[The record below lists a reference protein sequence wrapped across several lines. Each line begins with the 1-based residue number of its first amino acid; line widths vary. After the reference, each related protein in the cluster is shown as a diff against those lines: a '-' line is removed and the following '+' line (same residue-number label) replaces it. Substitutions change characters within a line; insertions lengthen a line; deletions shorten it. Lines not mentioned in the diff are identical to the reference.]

1 MLSEIERFVNWT
13 RRRSPEARTWKDYGY
28 DLRFFVEVVGNRAP
42 KEITFRDIDH
52 FVAVQSEK
60 GFKPSTINRR
70 LASVISL
77 YGFLAVEDEGLVCPV
92 HFRRH
97 HVREPQRL
105 PRPVEEQ
112 ALKRFFAVIEDCA
125 ACRWYKRDRA
135 MFLLMLRC
143 GLRIGEVAGLRLAD
157 LYLSEEYPRIVVR
170 GKGSRE
176 RGVYLSP
183 QAKAGLQ
190 AYLAERPSVKSEFV
204 FLSYLEEGLS
214 TTSIHKRL
222 LKYRELAHIQITAHR
237 LRHSFAN
244 DLLNADA
251 PITSIQKLMGHRW
264 IESTQTYVMANDKQV
279 CADYYAACAKLEGW
293 VYPTGGRCASA

>member
-1 MLSEIERFVNWT
+1 MLSEIEGFVNWV
-13 RRRSPEARTWKDYGY
+13 RRRSPGARTWKDYGY
-28 DLRFFVEVVGNRAP
+28 DLRFFVSVVGDRMP
-42 KEITFRDIDH
+42 KDITFRDIDR
-52 FVAVQSEK
+52 FVACQVEK

-70 LASVISL
+70 LAAVISL
-77 YGFLAVEDEGLVCPV
+77 YGFLAMEDEELACPV
-92 HFRRH
+92 IVRRH
-97 HVREPQRL
+97 HVREQQRL
-105 PRPVEEQ
+105 PRPVEEE
-112 ALKRFFAVIEDCA
+112 ALKRFFSVIKD
-125 ACRWYKRDRA
+125 KRDRA

-143 GLRIGEVAGLRLAD
+143 GLRIGEVAGLQMTD
-157 LYLSEEYPRIVVR
+157 LFLSEAYPRLVVR

-183 QAKAGLQ
+183 QAKACLQ
-190 AYLAERPSVKSEFV
+190 DYLAQRPSCKSEFV
-204 FLSYLEEGLS
+204 FLSYLEDGLS
-214 TTSIHKRL
+214 TTAIHDRL
-222 LKYRELAHIQITAHR
+222 LKYRAEADCSAQITAHR

-293 VYPTGGRCASA
+293 SSHKGTM

>member
-1 MLSEIERFVNWT
+1 MLAEIERFVNWV

-28 DLRFFVEVVGNRAP
+28 DLRFFMEVAGDRPP
-42 KEITFRDIDH
+42 KEITFRDIDR
-52 FVAVQSEK
+52 FIAIQSEK

-70 LASVISL
+70 LASVITL
-77 YGFLAVEDEGLVCPV
+77 YDFLSVEDDELVCPV
-92 HFRRH
+92 LVRRH
-97 HVREPQRL
+97 HLREHQRL
-105 PRPVEEQ
+105 PRPVQEQ
-112 ALKRFFAVIEDCA
+112 DLKRFFAVIEDQ
-125 ACRWYKRDRA
+125 RDRA

-143 GLRIGEVAGLRLAD
+143 GLRIGEVAGLRLVD
-157 LYLSEEYPRIVVR
+157 LFLEEEYPRVVVR

-176 RGVYLSP
+176 RGVYLSS
-183 QAKAGLQ
+183 QAKRCLQ
-190 AYLAERPSVKSEFV
+190 EYLEERPSVKSEFV

-214 TTSIHKRL
+214 TTSIHNRL
-222 LKYRELAHIQITAHR
+222 LKYRELAGIQITAHR

-244 DLLNADA
+244 DMLNADA

-293 VYPTGGRCASA
+293 SSSHRGTM

>member
-1 MLSEIERFVNWT
+1 MLSEIERFVNWV
-13 RRRSPEARTWKDYGY
+13 RRRSPAARTWRDYGY
-28 DLRFFVEVVGNRAP
+28 DLRFFVQVVGDRP
-42 KEITFRDIDH
+42 LREITFRDIDH

-70 LASVISL
+70 LASVITL
-77 YGFLAVEDEGLVCPV
+77 YDFLSAEDDELVCPV
-92 HFRRH
+92 IVRRH

-105 PRPVEEQ
+105 PRPVGQ
-112 ALKRFFAVIEDCA
+112 AELKRFFSVITD
-125 ACRWYKRDRA
+125 KRDRA

-143 GLRIGEVAGLRLAD
+143 GLRIGEVAALQMAD
-157 LYLSEEYPRIVVR
+157 LFLREDYPRLVVR

-183 QAKAGLQ
+183 QAKRCLQ
-190 AYLAERPSVKSEFV
+190 DYLNERPSVKSEFV
-204 FLSYLEEGLS
+204 FLSYLEDGLS
-214 TTSIHKRL
+214 TTAIHDRL
-222 LKYRELAHIQITAHR
+222 LKYRELAKIQITAHR

-264 IESTQTYVMANDKQV
+264 IESTQTYVLANDGQV
-279 CADYYAACAKLEGW
+279 RADYYAACAKMEGW
-293 VYPTGGRCASA
+293 A

>member
-1 MLSEIERFVNWT
+1 MLSEVERFVNWT

-28 DLRFFVEVVGNRAP
+28 DLRIFIEVVGDRP
-42 KEITFRDIDH
+42 LKEITFRDIDH
-52 FVAVQSEK
+52 FIAVQSEK

-70 LASVISL
+70 LAAVISL
-77 YGFLAVEDEGLVCPV
+77 YGFLAVEDDELVCPV
-92 HFRRH
+92 IVRRH
-97 HVREPQRL
+97 HVREHQRL
-105 PRPVEEQ
+105 PRPVDEES
-112 ALKRFFAVIEDCA
+112 LKRFFAVITDS
-125 ACRWYKRDRA
+125 RDRA

-143 GLRIGEVAGLRLAD
+143 GLRIGEVAGLHLAD
-157 LYLSEEYPRIVVR
+157 LYLSEEYPRVVVR

-176 RGVYLSP
+176 RGVYLSR
-183 QAKAGLQ
+183 QAETALRE
-190 AYLAERPSVKSEFV
+190 YLTERPSARSEFV
-204 FLSYLEEGLS
+204 FLSYLEDGLS
-214 TTSIHKRL
+214 TTAIHKRL
-222 LKYRELAHIQITAHR
+222 MRYREEAQIQISAHR

-293 VYPTGGRCASA
+293 SYASA

>member
-28 DLRFFVEVVGNRAP
+28 DLRFFMQVVGDRP
-42 KEITFRDIDH
+42 LKDITFRDIDH
-52 FVAVQSEK
+52 FIAIQSEK

-77 YGFLAVEDEGLVCPV
+77 YGFLAVEDDDLVCPV

-97 HVREPQRL
+97 HVREHQRL
-105 PRPVEEQ
+105 PRPVQEQ
-112 ALKRFFAVIEDCA
+112 DLKQFFSVIMD
-125 ACRWYKRDRA
+125 KRDRA

-143 GLRIGEVAGLRLAD
+143 GLRIGEVAALRLVD
-157 LYLSEEYPRIVVR
+157 LFLEEEFPRIVVR

-183 QAKAGLQ
+183 QAKRCLQ
-190 AYLAERPSVKSEFV
+190 EYLATRPSVKSEFV

-214 TTSIHKRL
+214 TTSIHNRL
-222 LKYRELAHIQITAHR
+222 LKYREEACIQITAHR

-244 DLLNADA
+244 DLLNAEA

-264 IESTQTYVMANDKQV
+264 IESTQTYVEANDQQV

-293 VYPTGGRCASA
+293 QV